1 MEFRNTRL
9 YDKLR
14 KSIEDACRDSLSWR
28 PHDTKYQELTEFILT
43 DEIVLRNIQWWAPD
57 RPVADEAASWL
68 AHFFRG
74 YQEEAQNGLV
84 WNADAFDRWYSRL
97 EKFLYQDSYPSHFV
111 SILEPF
117 SCDFPT
123 SIELESGVYI
133 QKPDSFLSNIL
144 RNQELNTVRTS
155 NIADWVVHIVF
166 DQPKSVRRESS
177 DSWPEKANRKLR
189 MVLQSLRLLHRG
201 KVFVGPLY
209 YPTYPDFVGFKRN
222 AGALFDTGLTTS
234 SVVHLS
240 YFSLTSY
247 ELREGEL
254 DELKA
259 IYRLVATETA
269 HFPDPLTLALSR
281 FHDYFGRT
289 NEADGLLDLVI
300 ALEALFSGGDQKIRY
315 GLSLRCSYFL
325 EPDFQKRKQ
334 IFDRLRDIYDVRSFI
349 VHGRPGVPRRWQK
362 LQGGDFDTSFA
373 LMVDDA
379 EDYVRQSIRK
389 VIVDKH
395 LDKFQNAADW
405 HKFLDG
411 LVLKGST

>member
-43 DEIVLRNIQWWAPD
+43 EEIVLRNMRWWAPD
-57 RPVADEAASWL
+57 RPLADEAVSWV
-68 AHFFRG
+68 AHFFSG
-74 YQEEAQNGLV
+74 YQEEVQNGLV

-97 EKFLYQDSYPSHFV
+97 EKFLYQESYTSHFV
-111 SILEPF
+111 SGLESF

-123 SIELESGVYI
+123 SIELEAGVHI

-144 RNQELNTVRTS
+144 GNEELSTMRPSDIT
-155 NIADWVVHIVF
+155 DWVVYIVI
-166 DQPKSVRRESS
+166 DQSKSVIRESP
-177 DSWPEKANRKLR
+177 DSVPEKANKKLR
-189 MVLQSLRLLHRG
+189 TALQSLRLLHKG
-201 KVFVGPLY
+201 KTFVGPLCY
-209 YPTYPDFVGFKRN
+209 LAYPDFAGFKRN
-222 AGALFDTGLTTS
+222 IGALFDTGLTTS
-234 SVVHLS
+234 SADRLS
-240 YFSLTSY
+240 YFSLASY
-247 ELREGEL
+247 ELREHEL
-254 DELKA
+254 EELKA

-269 HFPDPLTLALSR
+269 HFPDPLALALSR
-281 FHDYFGRT
+281 FHDYFSRT

-300 ALEALFSGGDQKIRY
+300 ALEALFSGGGQEISY

-325 EPDFQKRKQ
+325 EADFQKRKQ

-362 LQGGDFDTSFA
+362 LQGGDFDTSFV

-395 LDKFQNAADW
+395 LDKFRNAADW
-405 HKFLDG
+405 RKFLDG